1 MGRARAAEGMYGG
14 EPARV
19 AQRFGWS
26 SQCLHV
32 GLAPFADC
40 IESPHPSRP
49 GRIATMDTQLEQL
62 RVEAL
67 AAVAVAADETAIEV
81 ARVKFL
87 GQSGLLTA
95 LSKGMKDV
103 SKEDK
108 PRIGKLLNEVR
119 AAVTE
124 AIDARKGALQGE
136 ADKAAFSG
144 VDVTLPGTAMAR
156 MGTLHP
162 ITQLLDRAVS
172 IFRRMGFALADG
184 PDIEDEFH
192 CFDALNTPA
201 DHPARNEQDT
211 FYFNDGRLLRTH
223 TSTVQIRT
231 MEKTAPPIRII
242 APGAAYRRDE
252 IDATHLAQ
260 FTQMEGLYVD
270 EGVSVADLK
279 GTLEFFFRELFGK
292 DAKFR
297 FRPHFFPFTE
307 PSYEVD
313 IKTTALGAADRWLEI
328 AGCGMVDPAV
338 FAAVNGKRGDS
349 AYDAEKYTGFAF
361 GFGLDRLA
369 MIMAGV
375 PDIRAFTDNDQRFLR
390 QF

>member
-1 MGRARAAEGMYGG
+1 MDAA
-14 EPARV
+14 
-19 AQRFGWS
+19 
-26 SQCLHV
+26 
-32 GLAPFADC
+32 
-40 IESPHPSRP
+40 
-49 GRIATMDTQLEQL
+49 LEQL
-62 RVEAL
+62 RAEAI
-67 AAVAVAADETAIEV
+67 AAIAAAADEAAVEQ
-81 ARVKFL
+81 ARIKYL
-87 GQSGLLTA
+87 GQQGALTA
-95 LSKGMKDV
+95 VSKGMKDV

-108 PRIGKLLNEVR
+108 PRIGKLLNDVR
-119 AAVTE
+119 AAVT
-124 AIDARKGALQGE
+124 AALDVRKAALQGD
-136 ADKAAFSG
+136 ADKAAFAG
-144 VDVTLPGTAMAR
+144 VDVTLPGTPSGFAGK
-156 MGTLHP
+156 GTLHP
-162 ITQLLDRAVS
+162 ITQLLDRTIA

-184 PDIEDEFH
+184 PDIETEFH

-211 FYFNDGRLLRTH
+211 FYMPDGRLLRTH

-231 MEKTAPPIRII
+231 MEKSAPPVRII

-279 GTLEFFFRELFGK
+279 GTLEFFFRELFGS

-313 IKTTALGAADRWLEI
+313 IKATALGAADHWLEI

-338 FAAVNGKRGDS
+338 FESINGRRGDT
-349 AYDAEKYTGFAF
+349 AYDPEKYTGFAF

-369 MIMAGV
+369 MIMTGT
-375 PDIRAFTDNDQRFLR
+375 PDIRYFTNNDQRFLA
-390 QF
+390 QFL

>member
-1 MGRARAAEGMYGG
+1 M
-14 EPARV
+14 
-19 AQRFGWS
+19 
-26 SQCLHV
+26 
-32 GLAPFADC
+32 
-40 IESPHPSRP
+40 IEQ
-49 GRIATMDTQLEQL
+49 QLEKL
-62 RVEAL
+62 RVEAFADL
-67 AAVAVAADETAIEV
+67 ANVSDESALEAVRIKYLGRSGAITSVSE
-81 ARVKFL
+81 A
-87 GQSGLLTA
+87 
-95 LSKGMKDV
+95 MKSV

-119 AAVTE
+119 NALTAALDE
-124 AIDARKGALQGE
+124 RKSAILLDADRK
-136 ADKAAFSG
+136 AFAG
-144 VDVTLPGTAMAR
+144 VDVTLPGVAHR
-156 MGTLHP
+156 LGTLHP
-162 ITQLLDRAVS
+162 ITQLQDRAIQ

-184 PDIEDEFH
+184 PDIETEFH

-211 FYFNDGRLLRTH
+211 FYFSDGRLLRTQ

-231 MEKTAPPIRII
+231 MEKNTPPIRII

-260 FTQMEGLYVD
+260 FTQMEGLAVD
-270 EGVSVADLK
+270 EGLSVADLK

-313 IKTTALGAADRWLEI
+313 IKATALGGADRWLEI

-338 FAAVNGKRGDS
+338 FDS
-349 AYDAEKYTGFAF
+349 MNARRKDRAFDPEKVTGFAF

-369 MIMAGV
+369 MIMSGV
-375 PDIRAFTDNDQRFLR
+375 SDIRAFTDSDQRFLS

>member
-1 MGRARAAEGMYGG
+1 
-14 EPARV
+14 
-19 AQRFGWS
+19 
-26 SQCLHV
+26 
-32 GLAPFADC
+32 
-40 IESPHPSRP
+40 
-49 GRIATMDTQLEQL
+49 MDQQLEQL
-62 RVEAL
+62 RDEAL
-67 AAVAVAADETAIEV
+67 AAIAAAADETAIEL

-87 GQSGLLTA
+87 GQSGALTVI
-95 LSKGMKDV
+95 SKGMKDV
-103 SKEDK
+103 SKDDK
-108 PRIGKLLNEVR
+108 PRLGKLLNEVR
-119 AAVTE
+119 ADVTAALDE
-124 AIDARKGALQGE
+124 RKAGLQGE

-144 VDVTLPGTAMAR
+144 VDATLPGSAAR
-156 MGTLHP
+156 VGTLHP
-162 ITQLLDRAVS
+162 ITQLLDRTIS

-201 DHPARNEQDT
+201 DHPARNEKDT
-211 FYFNDGRLLRTH
+211 FYFADGRLLRTH

-231 MEKTAPPIRII
+231 MEKAAPPIRII

-279 GTLEFFFRELFGK
+279 GTLEFFFRELFGN

-313 IKTTALGAADRWLEI
+313 IKTSALSASDRWLEI

-338 FAAVNGKRGDS
+338 LEAVNTKRNDR
-349 AYDAEKYTGFAF
+349 AFNPEKYTGFAF

-375 PDIRAFTDNDQRFLR
+375 PDIRSFTDNDQRFLS

>member
-1 MGRARAAEGMYGG
+1 
-14 EPARV
+14 
-19 AQRFGWS
+19 
-26 SQCLHV
+26 
-32 GLAPFADC
+32 
-40 IESPHPSRP
+40 
-49 GRIATMDTQLEQL
+49 MDDQLEAL
-62 RVEAL
+62 RTEAL
-67 AAVAVAADETAIEV
+67 AAIDAASDEAAVEQVRIKYLGQAGALTAI
-81 ARVKFL
+81 
-87 GQSGLLTA
+87 
-95 LSKGMKDV
+95 SKGMRDV

-108 PRIGKLLNEVR
+108 PRLGKLLNDVR
-119 AAVTE
+119 GAITAALE
-124 AIDARKGALQGE
+124 DR
-136 ADKAAFSG
+136 KAALAARADAAAF
-144 VDVTLPGTAMAR
+144 VHIDVTLPGTAHR

-162 ITQLLDRAVS
+162 ITQLLDRAVG

-184 PDIEDEFH
+184 PDIETEFH

-211 FYFNDGRLLRTH
+211 FYLPDGRLLRTH

-231 MEKTAPPIRII
+231 MEKETPPIRVI

-270 EGVSVADLK
+270 EGVNLGDLK

-307 PSYEVD
+307 PSFEVD
-313 IKTTALGAADRWLEI
+313 IKSTALGAADKWLEI

-338 FAAVNGKRGDS
+338 FEAMNARRGDS
-349 AYDAEKYTGFAF
+349 AFDPERYTGFAC

-375 PDIRAFTDNDQRFLR
+375 PDIRYFTDNDQRFLA

>member
-1 MGRARAAEGMYGG
+1 
-14 EPARV
+14 
-19 AQRFGWS
+19 
-26 SQCLHV
+26 
-32 GLAPFADC
+32 
-40 IESPHPSRP
+40 
-49 GRIATMDTQLEQL
+49 MDQQLEQL
-62 RVEAL
+62 RAEAL
-67 AAVAVAADETAIEV
+67 AEISAVADETALET
-81 ARVKFL
+81 ARVKYL
-87 GQSGLLTA
+87 GRSGQITA
-95 LSKGMKDV
+95 ISERMREV

-119 AAVTE
+119 TAVT
-124 AIDARKGALQGE
+124 AAL
-136 ADKAAFSG
+136 DDRKAALGAAADAKAFAN
-144 VDVTLPGTAMAR
+144 VDVTLPGTAPAI
-156 MGTLHP
+156 GTLHP
-162 ITQLLDRAVS
+162 ITQLMDRAIQ

-184 PDIEDEFH
+184 PDVETEWH
-192 CFDALNTPA
+192 CFDALNTPE

-211 FYFNDGRLLRTH
+211 FYLPDGRLLRTH

-231 MEKTAPPIRII
+231 MEQIAPPVRII

-270 EGVSVADLK
+270 EGVSLGDLK
-279 GTLEFFFRELFGK
+279 GTLEFFFKEMFGS
-292 DAKFR
+292 DAQIR

-307 PSYEVD
+307 PSYEID
-313 IKTTALGAADRWLEI
+313 IQTKALGDRWLEI

-338 FAAVNGKRGDS
+338 FEAVNAKRGDQ
-349 AYDAEKYTGFAF
+349 AFDPELYTGFAF

-375 PDIRAFTDNDQRFLR
+375 PDIRLLIENDQRFLS

>member
-1 MGRARAAEGMYGG
+1 MDDQLNQLRGEAVAAI
-14 EPARV
+14 A
-19 AQRFGWS
+19 A
-26 SQCLHV
+26 
-32 GLAPFADC
+32 AAD
-40 IESPHPSRP
+40 EN
-49 GRIATMDTQLEQL
+49 ALEQL
-62 RVEAL
+62 RV
-67 AAVAVAADETAIEV
+67 
-81 ARVKFL
+81 KYL
-87 GQSGLLTA
+87 GQSGALTA
-95 LSKGMKDV
+95 VSKGMKDV
-103 SKEDK
+103 SKDNK
-108 PRIGKLLNEVR
+108 PRIGKLLNDVR
-119 AAVTE
+119 AAVTTALDE
-124 AIDARKGALQGE
+124 RKAALLAD
-136 ADKAAFSG
+136 ADKAAFAG
-144 VDVTLPGTAMAR
+144 VDVTLPGTGR
-156 MGTLHP
+156 RVGTLHP
-162 ITQLLDRAVS
+162 ITQLLDRAVG

-184 PDIEDEFH
+184 PDIETEFH

-211 FYFNDGRLLRTH
+211 FYFADGRLLRTH

-231 MEKTAPPIRII
+231 MESAPPPVRII

-270 EGVSVADLK
+270 SGVSVADLK

-292 DAKFR
+292 DAQFR

-313 IKTTALGAADRWLEI
+313 IKTRALGASDRWLEI

-338 FAAVNGKRGDS
+338 FEQMNTRRGDS
-349 AYDAEKYTGFAF
+349 AYDPEKVTGFAF

-375 PDIRAFTDNDQRFLR
+375 PDIRYFTDNDQRFLA

>member
-1 MGRARAAEGMYGG
+1 
-14 EPARV
+14 
-19 AQRFGWS
+19 
-26 SQCLHV
+26 
-32 GLAPFADC
+32 
-40 IESPHPSRP
+40 
-49 GRIATMDTQLEQL
+49 MDQQLEQL
-62 RVEAL
+62 RAEAL
-67 AAVAVAADETAIEV
+67 AEISAVADETALET
-81 ARVKFL
+81 ARVKYL
-87 GQSGLLTA
+87 GRSGQITA
-95 LSKGMKDV
+95 ISERMREV

-119 AAVTE
+119 SAVTAALDE
-124 AIDARKGALQGE
+124 RKGSLNAAADAR
-136 ADKAAFSG
+136 AFAS
-144 VDVTLPGTAMAR
+144 VDVTLPGTAPAI
-156 MGTLHP
+156 GTLHP
-162 ITQLLDRAVS
+162 ITQLMDRAIQ

-184 PDIEDEFH
+184 PDVETEWH
-192 CFDALNTPA
+192 CFDALNTPE

-211 FYFNDGRLLRTH
+211 FYLPDGRLLRTH

-231 MEKTAPPIRII
+231 MEKIAPPVRII

-270 EGVSVADLK
+270 EGVSLGDLK
-279 GTLEFFFRELFGK
+279 GTLEFFFKEMFGS
-292 DAKFR
+292 DAKIR

-307 PSYEVD
+307 PSYEID
-313 IKTTALGAADRWLEI
+313 IQTKALGDRWLEI

-338 FAAVNGKRGDS
+338 FEAVNSKRGDH
-349 AYDAEKYTGFAF
+349 AFDPELYTGFAF

-375 PDIRAFTDNDQRFLR
+375 PDIRMLIENDQRFLS